1 MQVFGSLQMRH
12 LSFSSHFTQFP
23 LSGAL
28 LLGQLGTQLFSL
40 SKFLSLQLRQ
50 SFGPLQVLHC
60 IGQGAHKVAFLE

>member
-50 SFGPLQVLHC
+50 SFGPLQVLTWV
-60 IGQGAHKVAFLE
+60 GGAASELL